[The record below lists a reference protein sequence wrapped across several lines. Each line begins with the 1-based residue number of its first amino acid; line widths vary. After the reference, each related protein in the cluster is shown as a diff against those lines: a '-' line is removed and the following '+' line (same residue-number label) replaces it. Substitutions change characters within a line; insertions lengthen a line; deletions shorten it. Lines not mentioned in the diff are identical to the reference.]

1 MASSSATSNATPAPN
16 GVAGASGGGGF
27 KLKFKLGGL
36 SASATSANSSNGS
49 SNTGSSVA
57 VASVSS
63 AASVAPSHDQTHAHT
78 PAAHSTAAAST
89 PASTSISASY
99 PTVSAA
105 GPSIIKLTQP
115 SITLVNHHRKPAS
128 PSPTSVPAIAA
139 PAVATHTTAA
149 ATTAPPSY
157 PAHPDQRN
165 RASSDACTSS
175 SEASGSS
182 VPSSPV
188 VARPSSSS
196 LPPVAMPLSRPV
208 LTRKPEPR
216 DPQVQ
221 QKLDREFR
229 GVTSAKYRKL
239 KRAYDDVVEAR
250 DEAQY
255 SLHRSQKI
263 IARLQDE
270 KRSLLDRV
278 QLLERAAGITPVL
291 AQQASPSETPLLDV
305 PSLPSLADRP
315 QELPLLTTAT
325 DITDSSYADP
335 IGPKPLPSDLAPRRR
350 SHHLTTHL
358 AAEKLKE
365 SPEARERAAA
375 AASKNEFALVSLLGA
390 QGAEIAEN
398 VTRAL
403 NGEKVG
409 VVQVVVAGPS
419 TSTSNSTAS
428 GKRKRDG
435 PSSNSRKSSM
445 SNVLPKSHEHLS
457 ALPNPFAGA
466 GATTLPDPTDP
477 FPHLVGADNDIFDD
491 SVNSPAMS
499 RDGFGAMTDDDDP
512 YDIRPGTPSSSAMTM
527 PVPSATKKVAPHKKA
542 KRQKVSV
549 VTPGVH
555 AIPFIPRYGDGQPIL
570 PLPFGTMVLR
580 NLGTVDLRDAFH
592 TERYIFPVGYEASR
606 KYPSMIDPKTT
617 VEYVCKIIEGDNNG
631 PQFEVYPED
640 QPTVVI
646 TGSTATSAWSQI
658 VKVVNVIRS
667 RSQSNSVSGPDYFG
681 LSHNVVKALVQEL
694 PGANQVAS
702 YIWQTFVE
710 DPDPALAEANK
721 KKSKSSA
728 NVGPVMDGVG
738 LSGPGLR
745 RSTMDG
751 LPGDYGVSPLMYPS
765 SAGSPSNP
773 NVYDPTLHQPQHY
786 GSPVQHSSSSFH
798 PSLMHSHSGG
808 NDPYALPS
816 GSPSAST
823 SSYYAPDPY
832 AIPPSSANSWG
843 VDPSLDPTFGHRSS
857 HHHHLL
863 HHDTSLDPSF
873 TTSAGSPSSLSH
885 NPYGLPPPNF

>member
-1 MASSSATSNATPAPN
+1 MASSSATSHPTPAPQ
-16 GVAGASGGGGF
+16 GVPSASAGGGF

-36 SASATSANSSNGS
+36 SASATSSSSSGS
-49 SNTGSSVA
+49 ASTNRVA
-57 VASVSS
+57 LASSS
-63 AASVAPSHDQTHAHT
+63 APSVVPSVVPSHSHARAHA
-78 PAAHSTAAAST
+78 PAANTT
-89 PASTSISASY
+89 PVASTSTLSSY

-115 SITLVNHHRKPAS
+115 SITLAHHHHHHHHRKPAA
-128 PSPTSVPAIAA
+128 PSLSAHPVT
-139 PAVATHTTAA
+139 ATATTAA
-149 ATTAPPSY
+149 TTTTAAP
-157 PAHPDQRN
+157 QRN
-165 RASSDACTSS
+165 RASSDASTSTSS

-188 VARPSSSS
+188 VERPRPSSS
-196 LPPVAMPLSRPV
+196 LPPIALSSARPV
-208 LTRKPEPR
+208 IVRKPEPR
-216 DPQVQ
+216 DPEVQ
-221 QKLDREFR
+221 HKLDREFR

-239 KRAYDDVVEAR
+239 KRAYDEVVETR
-250 DEAQY
+250 DQAQY
-255 SLHRSQKI
+255 TLHRSQKI
-263 IARLQDE
+263 ISRLQDE

-278 QLLERAAGITPVL
+278 QLLERAAGITTSV
-291 AQQASPSETPLLDV
+291 AQQASSTSATPLLDP

-315 QELPLLTTAT
+315 RELPLLTTAT

-335 IGPKPLPSDLAPRRR
+335 VGPKLLPSDLPPRRR

-375 AASKNEFALVSLLGA
+375 VASKNEFALVSLLGA

-409 VVQVVVAGPS
+409 VVQVVVAGPATS
-419 TSTSNSTAS
+419 TSTTTTSS

-435 PSSNSRKSSM
+435 PSSNSKKSSM
-445 SNVLPKSHEHLS
+445 STVQPKSHEHLS
-457 ALPNPFAGA
+457 ALPNPFAAA
-466 GATTLPDPTDP
+466 GATPLPDPIDP
-477 FPHLVGADNDIFDD
+477 FPHLVGADNDLFDD
-491 SVNSPAMS
+491 SINSPALS
-499 RDGFGAMTDDDDP
+499 RDGFGAITDDDDP
-512 YDIRPGTPSSSAMTM
+512 YDIKPGTPSSSALAM
-527 PVPSATKKVAPHKKA
+527 PVPAPSKKAAPHKKA

-555 AIPFIPRYGDGQPIL
+555 TIPFVPRYGDGQPIL

-580 NLGTVDLRDAFH
+580 NLGTVDHRDAFH

-617 VEYVCKIIEGDNNG
+617 VEYVCKVIEGDNNG

-640 QPTVVI
+640 QPGVVI
-646 TGSTATSAWSQI
+646 TGTTATSAWSQI
-658 VKVVNVIRS
+658 VKAVNVIRS

-681 LSHNVVKALVQEL
+681 LSHNLVKALVQEL
-694 PGANQVAS
+694 PGANQVVS

-721 KKSKSSA
+721 KRNRSSA
-728 NVGPVMDGVG
+728 SVGPMMDGVG
-738 LSGPGLR
+738 LSGPGGLR

-751 LPGDYGVSPLMYPS
+751 MPGDYGLSPMMYPS
-765 SAGSPSNP
+765 STGSPGNP
-773 NVYDPTLHQPQHY
+773 SVFDPTLHQPQHY
-786 GSPVQHSSSSFH
+786 GSPIQHSSSSFN
-798 PSLMHSHSGG
+798 PSLMHSHSGA

-832 AIPPSSANSWG
+832 AIPPSSSNAWG
-843 VDPSLDPTFGHRSS
+843 VDPSLDSTYGHRSS
-857 HHHHLL
+857 HHHHLM

-873 TTSAGSPSSLSH
+873 TTSTDSSSSLSH